1 MPDKPPSLWTDRPGG
16 GDHEWLAP
24 APTGYGAR
32 PYRPPA
38 PPPPEPPRSRRGL
51 KLTAL
56 AAVALL
62 LGFALAGLWDTFFG
76 GDGPASGEPLPAAAG
91 RPAESRINE
100 IYARASGGVVF
111 VQVARNR
118 GRTVGRASG
127 TGFVIDGDGTIV
139 TNAHVIGGSR
149 GARVRFEDGGRFVDA
164 RVAGTDPSSDLAVL
178 RVDPDDVSGRLQPL
192 PLADSDAVQ
201 VGDTAIAIGF
211 PLGLDRTAT
220 AGIVSGL
227 SREIQAPNGFRI
239 DEVIQTD
246 APINPGNSG
255 GPLLDA
261 DGRVIGVNSQIAASV
276 NGGGN
281 VGIGFAVPSNTVRTV
296 APQLKA
302 GRTIERSYLGVSTSP
317 TPNGS
322 GAVVREVTGNSPA
335 QRAGLRSARRP
346 DGSDGDVIVSVA
358 GRAITGPEDVAD
370 AIEDRRPGEEVPVVV
385 QRRGSRVTV
394 EVELGRR
401 PAGSP

>member
-24 APTGYGAR
+24 NPAGFGPR

-38 PPPPEPPRSRRGL
+38 PPEPEPPRSRKGL
-51 KLTAL
+51 WLTAL

-62 LGFALAGLWDTFFG
+62 LGVALAGVWDSFFG
-76 GDGPASGEPLPAAAG
+76 DDESGEALPAAAG

-111 VQVARNR
+111 VQVARSGSG
-118 GRTVGRASG
+118 GRGRASG
-127 TGFVIDGDGTIV
+127 TGFVIDDDGTIV
-139 TNAHVIGGSR
+139 TNAHVIGSSSD
-149 GARVRFEDGGRFVDA
+149 AQVRFEDGGRFIDA
-164 RVAGTDPSSDLAVL
+164 RVAGSDPSSDLAVL
-178 RVDPDDVSGRLQPL
+178 RVDPGDVSARLQPL

-261 DGRVIGVNSQIAASV
+261 DGRVIGVNSQIAATSS
-276 NGGGN
+276 GGGN

-296 APQLKA
+296 APKLKA

-317 TPNGS
+317 TLNGR
-322 GAVVREVTGNSPA
+322 GAVVREVTPGSPA
-335 QRAGLRSARRP
+335 RRAGLRAARRP

-358 GRAITGPEDVAD
+358 GRAVTDPEDVAE
-370 AIEDRRPGEEVPVVV
+370 AIENRQPGEEVPVVV
-385 QRRGSRVTV
+385 QRRGSRITV
-394 EVELGRR
+394 DVELGRR
-401 PAGSP
+401 PTGTP